1 MIWIKGTIRERNYK
15 QYMISFYKALE
26 EIDKAVGNKKLA
38 VEHINVMDSV
48 GRTLAEDI
56 FSPLDIQPFD
66 NSAMDGFA
74 VKVSD
79 LSHAT
84 KEQPI
89 TLRKIQTI
97 TATASERHY
106 AVAPQTCVHI
116 MTGAVVPDDTE
127 AIVPIENVMIKE
139 DEITFFSCPQVG
151 AHIRRKGQDFKVGQ
165 PVLPAGTKIS
175 TSHILPLTT
184 LGISRLSVVSRPRVL
199 FIATGAELVTDLDA
213 PLQEGQIYN
222 SNAYFAQAYLS
233 SIGAEVDSVVID
245 EDDQQEFFTLLEEAQ
260 IKSYDL
266 IVSSGAVSAGVFDYV
281 RTELERGGA
290 EIIYHKIALKPG
302 KPNLLARLPSG
313 QVYFGL
319 PGNPVATA
327 VGMRF
332 FVRRSLCMMMG
343 EKIENPISARITH
356 DFEKNAP
363 LHLVLKGSMRI
374 SENGMAEV
382 TVLDGQESFMVN
394 PFLHMNCWVFVPQDK
409 LHLTCGECVQVCPI

>member
-1 MIWIKGTIRERNYK
+1 MKSRKRNYK

-116 MTGAVVPDDTE
+116 MTGAVVPNDTE
-127 AIVPIENVMIKE
+127 AIVPIENVMVE
-139 DEITFFSCPQVG
+139 GDGVTFFSCPQAG
-151 AHIRRKGQDFKVGQ
+151 AHIRRKGQDFKIGQ
-165 PVLPAGTKIS
+165 PVLSAGTKIGAQ
-175 TSHILPLTT
+175 HILPLTT
-184 LGISRLSVVSRPRVL
+184 LGISRLRVASRPRVL
-199 FIATGAELVTDLDA
+199 FVATGAELVTDLDT

>member
-1 MIWIKGTIRERNYK
+1 
-15 QYMISFYKALE
+15 MISFYKALE

-74 VKVSD
+74 IKLLD
-79 LSHAT
+79 LSQAS
-84 KEQPI
+84 KEHPV
-89 TLRKIQTI
+89 TLKKAGVI
-97 TATASERHY
+97 TATSSVARHII
-106 AVAPQTCVHI
+106 VPQTCAHI
-116 MTGAVVPDDTE
+116 MTGAVVPDAAE
-127 AIVPIENVMIKE
+127 AIVPIENVMIKG
-139 DEITFFSCPQVG
+139 DEVTFFSCPQAG
-151 AHIRRKGQDFKVGQ
+151 AHIRRKGQDFKIGQ
-165 PVLPAGTKIS
+165 PVLSAGTKIS

-199 FIATGAELVTDLDA
+199 FIATGAELVTDLDT

-222 SNAYFAQAYLS
+222 SNSYFAQAYLS
-233 SIGAEVDSVVID
+233 SIGAEVDSVVVN
-245 EDDQQEFFTLLEEAQ
+245 EDDPQKFFDILAEAQ
-260 IKSYDL
+260 IKHYDL
-266 IVSSGAVSAGVFDYV
+266 VVSSGALSAGAFDYV
-281 RTELERGGA
+281 RTELERAGA

-302 KPNLLARLPSG
+302 KPNLLARLSSG
-313 QVYFGL
+313 QIYFGL

-343 EKIENPISARITH
+343 EKIDGPISACITH
-356 DFEKNAP
+356 DFEKKAP
-363 LHLVLKGSMRI
+363 LHLVLKGSMMV
-374 SENGMAEV
+374 SEDGIAEV

-394 PFLHMNCWVFVPQDK
+394 PFLHMNCWVFVPQDTS
-409 LHLTCGECVQVCPI
+409 HFTCGECVQVYPI